1 MYEKTIRYLEEKA
14 QRSEQMRKPMKSHRD
29 HARGGSNRVRVTGY
43 NRSNTDGRNPY
54 GSKGGYVVSSR
65 GRGRGRDYNMG
76 EDYARNGRMM
86 SGNRDR
92 AMQGNDYAY
101 NRDYAEYNRG
111 QSNRDYAE
119 YDMGRNS
126 MGYEQSRQYD
136 RDYGYEED
144 GHYGRTYYPI
154 EAMGTFNGYYGMGE
168 EDYADYNY
176 MDGNTKLSSKDI
188 KKWEKELENA
198 DGTKGKKWDA
208 DQIRQVAQQHGIR
221 FEEYSPELLT
231 AVANS
236 LYSDYCKVLGADM
249 VLYVKLAKAFLED
262 DDFEGTPEEKAM
274 LYYKCIVSKDD

>member
-1 MYEKTIRYLEEKA
+1 MNRYA
-14 QRSEQMRKPMKSHRD
+14 QDMLSRRGMR
-29 HARGGSNRVRVTGY
+29 
-43 NRSNTDGRNPY
+43 DGRNPY
-54 GSKGGYVVSSR
+54 GSAGGYISRTRPRGRDRASEDMAR

-86 SGNRDR
+86 SRGS
-92 AMQGNDYAY
+92 QGNDYAY
-101 NRDYAEYNRG
+101 NGDYAEYNRG

-126 MGYEQSRQYD
+126 MDYEQSGQYDGNYGYEQ
-136 RDYGYEED
+136 D
-144 GHYGRTYYPI
+144 GHYGNYRPI
-154 EAMGTFNGYYGMGE
+154 EAMGYFNGYYDMGS
-168 EDYADYNY
+168 DYD
-176 MDGNTKLSSKDI
+176 MRRDGTAKLSSKDI

-198 DGTKGKKWDA
+198 DGTKGKKWDT

-231 AVANS
+231 AVTNM

-249 VLYVKLAKAFLED
+249 MMYVKLAKAWLED
-262 DDFEGTPEEKAM
+262 EDFDGEPEEKAM

>member
-1 MYEKTIRYLEEKA
+1 MNRYA
-14 QRSEQMRKPMKSHRD
+14 QDMLSRRGMR
-29 HARGGSNRVRVTGY
+29 
-43 NRSNTDGRNPY
+43 DGRNPY
-54 GSKGGYVVSSR
+54 GSRGGYVVSSRGRSRDRAMSEDMAR

-86 SGNRDR
+86 SMGNR
-92 AMQGNDYAY
+92 GNDYAY
-101 NRDYAEYNRG
+101 NNDYAEYNRG

-126 MGYEQSRQYD
+126 MDYEQSGQYDGNYGYEQ
-136 RDYGYEED
+136 D
-144 GHYGRTYYPI
+144 GHYGNYRPV
-154 EAMGTFNGYYGMGE
+154 EAMGYFNGYYDMGS
-168 EDYADYNY
+168 DYD
-176 MDGNTKLSSKDI
+176 MRRDGTAKLSSKDI

-198 DGTKGKKWDA
+198 DGTKGKKWDT

-231 AVANS
+231 AVTNM

-249 VLYVKLAKAFLED
+249 MMYVKLAKAWLED
-262 DDFEGTPEEKAM
+262 DDFDGEPEEKAM